1 MPPEMV
7 GTLMGKRTAKEVWYV
22 VKVTLVGVDRV
33 PEATVKC
40 LCKELR

>member
-33 PEATVKC
+33 CEATMKR
-40 LCKELR
+40 LSKS